1 MTLKFQKLEED
12 YLSLLAEF
20 NTVKCKLEC
29 KTDSLLILSQELE
42 KCRIERDQYKLMA
55 DQLRTRYSAL
65 KRRVEGWGPSLMG
78 VYDVDGL
85 KCEREKSLVQLLV
98 ELKDQN
104 KFLKYEVEDLKQK
117 LEDASGDM
125 KILREELN
133 KKNTDC
139 FQEYLSPNFVPFSEK
154 EALVKQLE
162 IQKIKCMQLTQDLEA
177 VLDEKEELITSRD
190 QYIHKYERL
199 NQQMNYILRG
209 DQQKPVDIDGV
220 LMENKYLQERI
231 KQAEEEKAVTAS
243 ALAKCRAL
251 LEKKR
256 TKGGMRSTIA
266 SGLAISAKQ
275 VEQLLQSSPFLDLT
289 SKSSNVAEF
298 RNLVITLLENLSD
311 KSIALSH
318 QKKTNK
324 ILGNRV
330 SELEERIKSLE
341 VSNVCH
347 HTDPSKFS
355 FLIHA
360 SKTDELHLPSKSL
373 HDPTLESS
381 LSNIEKNDDLTQ
393 NILDD
398 QSLRSDDQFS
408 ISESS
413 TDIRTNSGFSDL
425 DILPTKDYPSA
436 GLFDRQGSMSSC
448 SHYSDSKIS
457 SESFSPVHDSRTLHS
472 DSEVTPRKFLNNSVA
487 PSTADDR
494 HEWSSLDVDDLPPKL
509 QKFVASALAEVDKN
523 SENDTV
529 VKSPLHKQKTSL
541 ASVLKYDP
549 GC

>member
-347 HTDPSKFS
+347 HTDPS
-355 FLIHA
+355 
-360 SKTDELHLPSKSL
+360 
-373 HDPTLESS
+373 
-381 LSNIEKNDDLTQ
+381 
-393 NILDD
+393 
-398 QSLRSDDQFS
+398 
-408 ISESS
+408 
-413 TDIRTNSGFSDL
+413 
-425 DILPTKDYPSA
+425 
-436 GLFDRQGSMSSC
+436 LFDRQGSMSSC

>member
-12 YLSLLAEF
+12 YLSLLTEF

-42 KCRIERDQYKLMA
+42 RCRLERDQYKLMA

-85 KCEREKSLVQLLV
+85 KCEREKSLVQLLC

-104 KFLKYEVEDLKQK
+104 KFLKYEAEDLKQR
-117 LEDASGDM
+117 LEDAHGDM
-125 KILREELN
+125 KILRDELS

-162 IQKIKCMQLTQDLEA
+162 VQKLKCMQLTQDLEA

-190 QYIHKYERL
+190 QYVHKYERL

-209 DQQKPVDIDGV
+209 DRQKPVDIDGV

-231 KQAEEEKAVTAS
+231 KQSEEEKAVTAS

-266 SGLAISAKQ
+266 SGLTISAKQ

-289 SKSSNVAEF
+289 TKSSNAVEF

-330 SELEERIKSLE
+330 AELEERIKSLE
-341 VSNVCH
+341 VSTVWH
-347 HTDPSKFS
+347 HPDPSKFS
-355 FLIHA
+355 FLFHS
-360 SKTDELHLPSKSL
+360 SKMDDLQLPSKPSPQ
-373 HDPTLESS
+373 HSVDSPVDNT
-381 LSNIEKNDDLTQ
+381 EKNDDLAQ
-393 NILDD
+393 NISDD
-398 QSLRSDDQFS
+398 HSIRSDDQFS
-408 ISESS
+408 VSESS
-413 TDIRTNSGFSDL
+413 TDVRTHSGFSDL
-425 DILPTKDYPSA
+425 DILPTKDYSNGGA
-436 GLFDRQGSMSSC
+436 FDRQGSMSSC

-457 SESFSPVHDSRTLHS
+457 LDSLSPIHDSRALHS
-472 DSEVTPRKFLNNSVA
+472 DSEVTPRKFVSNSV
-487 PSTADDR
+487 PSSLANDR
-494 HEWSSLDVDDLPPKL
+494 HEWSSLDVGDLPLKL
-509 QKFVASALAEVDKN
+509 QKFVVSAFAEVGKS
-523 SENDTV
+523 SENETV
-529 VKSPLHKQKTSL
+529 IKSPLHKQKTSI
-541 ASVLKYDP
+541 ASALKYDP

>member
-12 YLSLLAEF
+12 YLSLLSEF

-162 IQKIKCMQLTQDLEA
+162 VQKIKCMQLTQDLEA

-209 DQQKPVDIDGV
+209 DQQKHVDIDGV

-347 HTDPSKFS
+347 HADPSKFS
-355 FLIHA
+355 FLMHS
-360 SKTDELHLPSKSL
+360 SKAEELHLPSKPVHES
-373 HDPTLESS
+373 TLDSS
-381 LSNIEKNDDLTQ
+381 INSIEKADGLAQ

-408 ISESS
+408 VSESS

-425 DILPTKDYPSA
+425 DILPTKDYSSA

-457 SESFSPVHDSRTLHS
+457 SESFSPVHDSRVLHS
-472 DSEVTPRKFLNNSVA
+472 DSEVTPKKFLNSSLARSV
-487 PSTADDR
+487 TGDR
-494 HEWSSLDVDDLPPKL
+494 HEWSSLDVEDLPPKL
-509 QKFVASALAEVDKN
+509 QKFVASALAEVEKS

-529 VKSPLHKQKTSL
+529 VKSPLHKQKSSL
-541 ASVLKYDP
+541 ASALKYDP

>member
-85 KCEREKSLVQLLV
+85 KCEREK
-98 ELKDQN
+98 
-104 KFLKYEVEDLKQK
+104 
-117 LEDASGDM
+117 
-125 KILREELN
+125 ILREELN
-133 KKNTDC
+133 KKNADC

-162 IQKIKCMQLTQDLEA
+162 VQKIKCMQLTQDLEA

-324 ILGNRV
+324 
-330 SELEERIKSLE
+330 
-341 VSNVCH
+341 
-347 HTDPSKFS
+347 
-355 FLIHA
+355 
-360 SKTDELHLPSKSL
+360 
-373 HDPTLESS
+373 
-381 LSNIEKNDDLTQ
+381 
-393 NILDD
+393 
-398 QSLRSDDQFS
+398 
-408 ISESS
+408 
-413 TDIRTNSGFSDL
+413 
-425 DILPTKDYPSA
+425 
-436 GLFDRQGSMSSC
+436 
-448 SHYSDSKIS
+448 
-457 SESFSPVHDSRTLHS
+457 
-472 DSEVTPRKFLNNSVA
+472 
-487 PSTADDR
+487 
-494 HEWSSLDVDDLPPKL
+494 
-509 QKFVASALAEVDKN
+509 
-523 SENDTV
+523 
-529 VKSPLHKQKTSL
+529 
-541 ASVLKYDP
+541 
-549 GC
+549 

>member
-42 KCRIERDQYKLMA
+42 KCRIEKDQYKLMA

-85 KCEREKSLVQLLV
+85 KCEREKSLVQLLC

-104 KFLKYEVEDLKQK
+104 KFLKYEVEDLKQR
-117 LEDASGDM
+117 LEDAFGDM
-125 KILREELN
+125 KILRVELN
-133 KKNTDC
+133 KKNADC

-154 EALVKQLE
+154 EVLVKQLE
-162 IQKIKCMQLTQDLEA
+162 TQKIKCMQLTQDLEA
-177 VLDEKEELITSRD
+177 VFDEKEELITSRD

-199 NQQMNYILRG
+199 NQQMNYFLRG

-243 ALAKCRAL
+243 ALEKCKAL

-256 TKGGMRSTIA
+256 TKGGMRGTIA

-275 VEQLLQSSPFLDLT
+275 VEQLLHSSPFLDFTTKT
-289 SKSSNVAEF
+289 SNGIEF
-298 RNLVITLLENLSD
+298 RNLIITLLENLSD
-311 KSIALSH
+311 KSVALSH
-318 QKKTNK
+318 QRKTNK

-330 SELEERIKSLE
+330 AELEERIKSLE
-341 VSNVCH
+341 VSTVCRH
-347 HTDPSKFS
+347 ADPSKFS
-355 FLIHA
+355 FLMHS
-360 SKTDELHLPSKSL
+360 SKQDDSHLPSKSS
-373 HDPTLESS
+373 LESS
-381 LSNIEKNDDLTQ
+381 IISNEKKEQLIQ

-398 QSLRSDDQFS
+398 QSIKSDDQYS
-408 ISESS
+408 VSESS

-425 DILPTKDYPSA
+425 DILPTKDYCTG

-448 SHYSDSKIS
+448 SHYSDSKLS
-457 SESFSPVHDSRTLHS
+457 SESFSPMHDSRALHS
-472 DSEVTPRKFLNNSVA
+472 DSEVTPKKYRNSFMTPPA
-487 PSTADDR
+487 TNDR

-509 QKFVASALAEVDKN
+509 QRFVVSALAEVDKN
-523 SENDTV
+523 SENETV
-529 VKSPLHKQKTSL
+529 VKSPLHKQKL
-541 ASVLKYDP
+541 IASALKYDP